1 MIEITSG
8 VPGNLVV
15 AVAHGKVTGEDY
27 EKVLVPAIEARLK
40 LHNKIRVLYQIAS
53 DFDGYT
59 AEAVWDDAKLGFGHW
74 TAFEKFAV
82 VADVQWITNSV
93 KLFRF
98 IMPCPVKVFS
108 NSELAEAR
116 AWVAA

>member
-8 VPGNLVV
+8 VPDNLIV

-27 EKVLVPAIEARLK
+27 ANVFVPAIEEKLNTHKKVRL
-40 LHNKIRVLYQIAS
+40 LYQIAT

-59 AEAVWDDAKLGFGHW
+59 AEAIWDDAKLGFAHW
-74 TAFEKFAV
+74 TAFEKVAV
-82 VADVQWITNSV
+82 VADVPWITNSV

-108 NSELAEAR
+108 NNELHDAK

>member
-8 VPGNLVV
+8 EPDNVVV

-27 EKVLVPAIEARLK
+27 EKVLVPAIEAKLK
-40 LHNKIRVLYQIAS
+40 SHKKIRLLYLIAN

-59 AEAVWDDAKLGFGHW
+59 AEALWDDAKLGFGHW
-74 TAFEKFAV
+74 TAFEKVAV
-82 VADVQWITNSV
+82 VADVHWIINSV
-93 KLFRF
+93 KFFRF

-108 NSELAEAR
+108 NNELAEAKT
-116 AWVAA
+116 WVVA